1 MFRKCETN
9 DGGKLFMKRSF
20 LFGCLLFLASA
31 SLVFAQEREERKRG
45 FYIDIGLG
53 FGGVSYFGGDTK
65 TIADGFDETATTHIT
80 LDMSFL
86 TIGWALTQNVYLV
99 GTVVGVGDAY
109 FDSLMNQCQLSVFM
123 YGIGAR
129 YYPLPSKKHLQLGLD
144 VGASR
149 VSILENTATSLS
161 DLGFSAR
168 LSAAYDIDSS
178 MTGFTGMP
186 GGALMMNIIE
196 GDVSLS
202 YTIFFKLA
210 FK

>member
-1 MFRKCETN
+1 
-9 DGGKLFMKRSF
+9 MKRSF
-20 LFGCLLFLASA
+20 LLGFLLFLVSA

-53 FGGVSYFGGDTK
+53 FGGISYFGGNTK
-65 TIADGFDETATTHIT
+65 TIADGFNETANIHMT
-80 LDMSFL
+80 LDLSIL

-99 GTVVGVGDAY
+99 GTMAGVGDGY
-109 FDSLMNQCQLSVFM
+109 FDSQMKQSQLTVAM

-129 YYPLPSKKHLQLGLD
+129 YYPLPSKKHLQIGLD
-144 VGASR
+144 FGASR
-149 VSILENTATSLS
+149 VGILDNTELS
-161 DLGFSAR
+161 YSDFGFTTR
-168 LSAAYDIDSS
+168 LSAAYDFDST

-196 GDVSLS
+196 NDVSLS